1 MPHEPD
7 QEHPQQLLQQ
17 QLPQPV
23 DASARGRQS
32 RSRTPDAVRV
42 GRPQSGTGERRMST
56 GDVHGRLARLDAW
69 LQLVR
74 VPTLFTAWSNVIAAH
89 LIATLGSP
97 HWRLLALQLAIA
109 TCLYWASM
117 ILNDCFDLGRDRVA
131 HPERP
136 LPSGRIA
143 PRAAW
148 AAGFGLLA
156 AGVVLGLLAGPGPFV
171 LTLLLAAVIL
181 AYVGGIKHRG
191 PGPLL
196 LALARWLNWLLG
208 LSAGLV
214 LIPELLLALPVLLY
228 TLAFAVLHRAG
239 TAPSSRGVRRAVV
252 VLGLALAAALALYPL
267 GILTDP
273 YAVALTALGGALLL
287 RRLLRL
293 KQDPTRA
300 RVRASVAFMLL
311 CSIALDALLLAGDGQ
326 RLAAALLLTLLV
338 PVWLLGY
345 RVPPT

>member
-1 MPHEPD
+1 
-7 QEHPQQLLQQ
+7 
-17 QLPQPV
+17 
-23 DASARGRQS
+23 
-32 RSRTPDAVRV
+32 
-42 GRPQSGTGERRMST
+42 
-56 GDVHGRLARLDAW
+56 
-69 LQLVR
+69 

-97 HWRLLALQLAIA
+97 HWRLLVLQLAIA
-109 TCLYWASM
+109 TSLYWASM
-117 ILNDCFDLGRDRVA
+117 VLNDCFDLRRDRVA

-143 PRAAW
+143 PRTAW
-148 AAGFGLLA
+148 TAGVGLLA
-156 AGVVLGLLAGPGPFV
+156 LGLGLGLLAGPGPFV

-181 AYVGGIKHRG
+181 AYVGGLKHRG

-228 TLAFAVLHRAG
+228 TLSFAVLHQVGA
-239 TAPSSRGVRRAVV
+239 APGSRGVGRAV
-252 VLGLALAAALALYPL
+252 LLLALALAATVLLYPL
-267 GILTDP
+267 GILNDP
-273 YAVALTALGGALLL
+273 YALALTAVGGALLL

-293 KQDPTRA
+293 KEDPTRP

-311 CSIALDALLLAGDGQ
+311 CTIALDALLLAGDGQ